1 VGTVEIVNIRGT
13 QVELDPDPLQTGRM
27 NRSAN
32 LLVVLG
38 LVLGACGA
46 ATTATSIRGAGD
58 PPTTTTTTATRP
70 ITETT
75 SDVTGDTASSAAE
88 RPPSGVDGPVAPDFS
103 LVLADGSTFTL
114 SEGSRPVY
122 MVFWAEW

>member
-1 VGTVEIVNIRGT
+1 
-13 QVELDPDPLQTGRM
+13 M
-27 NRSAN
+27 NRSAKV
-32 LLVVLG
+32 LVALG
-38 LVLGACGA
+38 LVLSACGA
-46 ATTATSIRGAGD
+46 GSTATSIQGAGD
-58 PPTTTTTTATRP
+58 PPTTTELARP

-75 SDVTGDTASSAAE
+75 SVVTADPAVSTGDRA
-88 RPPSGVDGPVAPDFS
+88 PSGVEGPVAPDFS

>member
-1 VGTVEIVNIRGT
+1 
-13 QVELDPDPLQTGRM
+13 M

-32 LLVVLG
+32 LLVVFG
-38 LVLGACGA
+38 LVLGACGTDVSVGLG
-46 ATTATSIRGAGD
+46 TTATSIPGAAGA
-58 PPTTTTTTATRP
+58 PTTSAVTRP

-75 SDVTGDTASSAAE
+75 SGVTGDTAVSPAE
-88 RPPSGVDGPVAPDFS
+88 RAPSGVEGPVAPDFS

>member
-1 VGTVEIVNIRGT
+1 
-13 QVELDPDPLQTGRM
+13 M

-32 LLVVLG
+32 LIVVLG
-38 LVLGACGA
+38 LVLGACGGG
-46 ATTATSIRGAGD
+46 TTATSIPGAIEA
-58 PPTTTTTTATRP
+58 PTTSAATGS

-75 SDVTGDTASSAAE
+75 SGVSPAE
-88 RPPSGVDGPVAPDFS
+88 RAPSGVEGPVAPDFS

-114 SEGSRPVY
+114 SEASRPVY

>member
-1 VGTVEIVNIRGT
+1 
-13 QVELDPDPLQTGRM
+13 M
-27 NRSAN
+27 NRTVN

-38 LVLGACGA
+38 LVLGACGSDTSVGA
-46 ATTATSIRGAGD
+46 GTTATSVVAG
-58 PPTTTTTTATRP
+58 PG
-70 ITETT
+70 TETT
-75 SDVTGDTASSAAE
+75 SVVTGDIAVSPGEPA
-88 RPPSGVDGPVAPDFS
+88 PSGVEGPVAPDFS

>member
-1 VGTVEIVNIRGT
+1 
-13 QVELDPDPLQTGRM
+13 M
-27 NRSAN
+27 NRTAN

-38 LVLGACGA
+38 LMLGACGSGVSVGA
-46 ATTATSIRGAGD
+46 GTTATSIPGVIDA
-58 PPTTTTTTATRP
+58 PTTSAAAGS

-75 SDVTGDTASSAAE
+75 PGVTGDTAVSPAGRA
-88 RPPSGVDGPVAPDFS
+88 PSGVEGPVAPDFS